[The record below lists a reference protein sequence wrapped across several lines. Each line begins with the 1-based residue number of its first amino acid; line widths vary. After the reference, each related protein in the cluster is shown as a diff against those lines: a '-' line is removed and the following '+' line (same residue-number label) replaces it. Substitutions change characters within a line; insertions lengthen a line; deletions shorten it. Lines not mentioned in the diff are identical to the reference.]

1 MLEKYIRTFN
11 LNNQSL
17 TRVTQTKSCS
27 QMRRMNPRE
36 AKRMMQRMGMNMGAM
51 PDVEQVVFKTSSKEI
66 IVENPEVTV
75 MEMQGQKI
83 FQVIGDRI
91 TEKAVEKKVKIPE
104 EDVQLVATQANVSP
118 DQARAALEQT
128 NGDLAQAILLLSQ
141 TK

>member
-1 MLEKYIRTFN
+1 
-11 LNNQSL
+11 
-17 TRVTQTKSCS
+17 
-27 QMRRMNPRE
+27 MRRMNPRE

-83 FQVIGDRI
+83 FQVMGDRI
-91 TEKAVEKKVKIPE
+91 TEKAVEKEVKIPE
-104 EDVQLVATQANVSP
+104 EDVQLVAIQTKVSS

-128 NGDLAQAILLLSQ
+128 KGDLAQAILLLSQ

>member
-1 MLEKYIRTFN
+1 
-11 LNNQSL
+11 
-17 TRVTQTKSCS
+17 
-27 QMRRMNPRE
+27 MNPRE

-51 PDVEQVVFKTSSKEI
+51 PEVEQVIFKTSTKEI

-83 FQVIGDRI
+83 FQVMGEKI
-91 TEKAVEKKVKIPE
+91 TEKTVEKAIKIPE
-104 EDVQLVATQANVSP
+104 EDVQLVAIQANVNP

-128 NGDLAQAILLLSQ
+128 KGDLAQAILLLSQ

>member
-1 MLEKYIRTFN
+1 
-11 LNNQSL
+11 
-17 TRVTQTKSCS
+17 
-27 QMRRMNPRE
+27 
-36 AKRMMQRMGMNMGAM
+36 MQRMGMNMGAM
-51 PDVEQVVFKTSSKEI
+51 PEVEQVVFKTSTKEI

-83 FQVIGDRI
+83 FQVMGDRI
-91 TEKAVEKKVKIPE
+91 IEKSVERAVKILE
-104 EDVQLVATQANVSP
+104 EDVQLVATQANVSS

>member
-83 FQVIGDRI
+83 FQVMGDRI